1 MIIVKKSG
9 YLKYKDL
16 KFRCAL
22 GKAGIKK
29 KTIEGDNITPKGIFK
44 IVKIYY
50 RPDKIKKIKT
60 LIKKIKIR
68 KEMGWCDDPR
78 SIFYN
83 KQIKLP
89 SKFSYERLYRKD
101 HIYDLLAVLNYN
113 INPVIK
119 NKGSAIFMHIAK
131 KNYSPTAGCVAL
143 KKNDLIKL
151 LEIIKKNTKIKISAA

>member
-50 RPDKIKKIKT
+50 RPDKIKKLK
-60 LIKKIKIR
+60 
-68 KEMGWCDDPR
+68 P
-78 SIFYN
+78 
-83 KQIKLP
+83 Q
-89 SKFSYERLYRKD
+89 
-101 HIYDLLAVLNYN
+101 
-113 INPVIK
+113 
-119 NKGSAIFMHIAK
+119 
-131 KNYSPTAGCVAL
+131 L
-143 KKNDLIKL
+143 KKLKLERIWDGAMILIVVFITNK
-151 LEIIKKNTKIKISAA
+151 